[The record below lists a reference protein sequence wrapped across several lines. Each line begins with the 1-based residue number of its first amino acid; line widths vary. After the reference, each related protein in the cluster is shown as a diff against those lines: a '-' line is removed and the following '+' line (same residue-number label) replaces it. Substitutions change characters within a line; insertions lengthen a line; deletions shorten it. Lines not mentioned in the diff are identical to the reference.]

1 MGAGGG
7 ALDALPSDQQSPAR
21 KEKKE
26 GRDEAGWCVGGITVE
41 RSGRASLVVARRHL
55 AETPKTPTSS
65 KREREKMG
73 KEKKCHPLTSLPGR
87 QSAARLSEDR
97 TACLM

>member
-1 MGAGGG
+1 MGGGEG
-7 ALDALPSDQQSPAR
+7 ALDALPSDQQSPGR

-55 AETPKTPTSS
+55 AETPKAPTSS
-65 KREREKMG
+65 KRERKKWG
-73 KEKKCHPLTSLPGR
+73 KKKNAIL
-87 QSAARLSEDR
+87 
-97 TACLM
+97 